1 MISGL
6 TPEKPSIG
14 PAAFATVACAR
25 LCRNASASALT
36 QDRFAAQCVLIQVRH
51 RDQTITD
58 RYFSGHFGEG
68 ESVSATQG
76 PLTLYIRMRGF
87 VLSGILEPLLLVF
100 FALLGPTCFSK
111 QGKLLPRGQTH
122 CRSGAVDLHRRVL

>member
-14 PAAFATVACAR
+14 PAAFAPVACAR

-51 RDQTITD
+51 TDQTITD
-58 RYFSGHFGEG
+58 RYLSGHFAEVKV
-68 ESVSATQG
+68 SVKFQCKHKSLS
-76 PLTLYIRMRGF
+76 PYIKDERLCAFRYPRA
-87 VLSGILEPLLLVF
+87 VTSCLLC
-100 FALLGPTCFSK
+100 ASWP
-111 QGKLLPRGQTH
+111 
-122 CRSGAVDLHRRVL
+122 